1 MGAYNGAK
9 TGGTAGC
16 LKGLGLGLGAGLIGG
31 TAMVVGGVITGTMQ
45 IGRGLIN
52 TPGAMAASMSG
63 KDFNEETREWH
74 VYNLV
79 EVRST
84 TVHTVHF
91 IFFFLLFLYAVF
103 LRNLSLSCVFLLF
116 MDSFDEILYQRS
128 LV

>member
-45 IGRGLIN
+45 IGRGLFN
-52 TPGAMAASMSG
+52 TPSAMAASMSG

-79 EVRST
+79 EVK
-84 TVHTVHF
+84 
-91 IFFFLLFLYAVF
+91 LLTLY
-103 LRNLSLSCVFLLF
+103 RT
-116 MDSFDEILYQRS
+116 Y
-128 LV
+128 